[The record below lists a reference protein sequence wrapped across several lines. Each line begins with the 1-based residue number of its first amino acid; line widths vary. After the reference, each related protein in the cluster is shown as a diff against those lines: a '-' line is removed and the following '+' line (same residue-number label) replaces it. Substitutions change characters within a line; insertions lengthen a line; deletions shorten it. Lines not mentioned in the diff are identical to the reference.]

1 MADKKDILSL
11 FEAFHGLKAMIIG
24 DVMIDAYYRGKVER
38 ISPEAPV
45 PIVHV
50 STRDRRLGGA
60 ANVAI
65 NIKALG
71 ATPVLCSV
79 IGEDSAASD
88 FENLMLEEGLPIKGI
103 LKGNG
108 RTTTVKT
115 RIISG
120 SQQLVRI
127 DEEEIKPLSTQEMDT
142 LLSTIA
148 EILQNDGIDVVIFE
162 DYDKGV
168 ISPSLIKAVVAL
180 AREIGIPTAVDPKKK
195 NFLHYRGVNLFKPNF
210 KELQE
215 GLKKELP
222 KSNITDLQKIA
233 AGLPSALDADKLLLT
248 LSEMGA
254 LLADRSGEQLHVP
267 AHLRSIAD
275 VSGAGDTV
283 IAVASLCMAA
293 GADNKTIL
301 ELSNLAGGLV
311 CEHVGVVPINRQ
323 NLLEEALSLL

>member
-71 ATPVLCSV
+71 AAPVLCSV

-88 FENLMLEEGLPIKGI
+88 FENLMLKEGLPIKGI

-168 ISPSLIKAVVAL
+168 ISPSLIKAVVTL

-195 NFLHYRGVNLFKPNF
+195 NFLHYR
-210 KELQE
+210 
-215 GLKKELP
+215 
-222 KSNITDLQKIA
+222 
-233 AGLPSALDADKLLLT
+233 
-248 LSEMGA
+248 
-254 LLADRSGEQLHVP
+254 
-267 AHLRSIAD
+267 
-275 VSGAGDTV
+275 
-283 IAVASLCMAA
+283 
-293 GADNKTIL
+293 
-301 ELSNLAGGLV
+301 
-311 CEHVGVVPINRQ
+311 
-323 NLLEEALSLL
+323 